1 MSQRDVAWYEN
12 EDLKGLFIKAASN
25 AMRGYHCA
33 VVSPRTTFIGTNAL
47 IDFVNHLTA
56 FLAEDERRVLI
67 VVDKDLRK
75 FGEQTAEMLNGKQID
90 SRIFDNVL
98 SDVPRHT
105 VAEACEVCKE

>member
-1 MSQRDVAWYEN
+1 MSHRDVAWYEN
-12 EDLKGLFIKAASN
+12 PDLKGLFIKAASN

-47 IDFVNHLTA
+47 IDFTNHMGA

-75 FGEQTAEMLNGKQID
+75 FGEKVAEM
-90 SRIFDNVL
+90 F
-98 SDVPRHT
+98 H
-105 VAEACEVCKE
+105 